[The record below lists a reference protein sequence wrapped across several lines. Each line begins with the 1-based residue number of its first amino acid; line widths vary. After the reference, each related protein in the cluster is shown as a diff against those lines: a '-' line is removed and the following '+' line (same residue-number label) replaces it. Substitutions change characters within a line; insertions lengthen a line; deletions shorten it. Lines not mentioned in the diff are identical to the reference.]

1 LIALEQGITNT
12 KRGFPLRVLFP
23 VCCNRCIFALYA
35 FLAEYAFQ
43 VVLPPLRE
51 GVREGGDTFHPPHPA
66 PLPSRERESATKSS
80 DAPLCPNTV
89 TVLLLR
95 GISSA
100 KEVSL
105 VSCSSFVGVQ
115 LCVSYFSPQTE
126 CQVWSP
132 QALHAS
138 AQSGV
143 SLPSKVR
150 WYSCFKKSG
159 LTPISICDHG
169 RISSSERRR

>member
-1 LIALEQGITNT
+1 MFYSQCAAIDVS
-12 KRGFPLRVLFP
+12 LRCTPSLQ
-23 VCCNRCIFALYA
+23 N
-35 FLAEYAFQ
+35 
-43 VVLPPLRE
+43 
-51 GVREGGDTFHPPHPA
+51 PPHPNLA
-66 PLPSRERESATKSS
+66 TASHLRFPLPSRERESATKSS
-80 DAPLCPNTV
+80 DAPSCPSNTV
-89 TVLLLR
+89 TVLRLR

-105 VSCSSFVGVQ
+105 VSCSSFVSVQ

-143 SLPSKVR
+143 SSSSKVR